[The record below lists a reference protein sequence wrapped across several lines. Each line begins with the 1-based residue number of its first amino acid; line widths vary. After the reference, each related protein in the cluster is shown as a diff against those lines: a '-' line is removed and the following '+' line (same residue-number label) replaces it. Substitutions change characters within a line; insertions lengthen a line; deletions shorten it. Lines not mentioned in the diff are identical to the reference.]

1 MPAPELTLPNTMNT
15 SVLNHAKTTSLHWRI
30 FCQCATDQDVIFYYE
45 GYFSQNIIAAVA
57 DAVKMRIEHVGA
69 AGTKRRK
76 LFSSFIEMTQNI
88 IHYSV
93 DAYSHDNSANF
104 GNEVRHGSIC
114 ISTEPVADTYFLQCA
129 NPVQKPVA
137 EQLRSKLEHLRTLTI
152 DDIKREY
159 KQTLRADT
167 SAESKG
173 AGLGL
178 LTVARD
184 ASAPLEFDFIPIEGS
199 DNVLFYLKATI

>member
-1 MPAPELTLPNTMNT
+1 MTHPALESNE
-15 SVLNHAKTTSLHWRI
+15 SHSLHWRL
-30 FCQCATDQDVIFYYE
+30 FCQCAGRRNVIFYYE
-45 GYFSQNIIAAVA
+45 GYFSQAIITAVA

-69 AGTKRRK
+69 AGMTRRK

-93 DAYSHDNSANF
+93 DAYTQDDSAEF
-104 GNEVRHGSIC
+104 SNEVRHGSIC
-114 ISTEPVADTYFLQCA
+114 ISTETGRYHLHCA
-129 NPVQKPVA
+129 NPVHTEVA
-137 EQLRSKLEHLRTLTI
+137 GQLRHKLEHLHTLTI

-159 KQTLRADT
+159 RKTLRADA
-167 SAESKG
+167 SPESKG

-184 ASAPLEFDFIPIEGS
+184 ASEPLEFEFIPIPGGE
-199 DNVLFYLKATI
+199 NVLFYLKATI

>member
-1 MPAPELTLPNTMNT
+1 MSFPSLRSNE
-15 SVLNHAKTTSLHWRI
+15 NHSLHWRI
-30 FCQCATDQDVIFYYE
+30 FCQWASKREVILYYE

-69 AGTKRRK
+69 GGATRRK
-76 LFSSFIEMTQNI
+76 LFSAFIEMTQNI

-93 DAYSHDNSANF
+93 DAYTCCEGPADF
-104 GNEVRHGSIC
+104 DKEVRHGSIC
-114 ISTEPVADTYFLQCA
+114 ISAEAGRYHLHCA
-129 NPVQKPVA
+129 NPVHIDVA
-137 EQLRSKLEHLRTLTI
+137 EQLREKLEHLHTLTI

-159 KQTLRADT
+159 KQTLRAETAPD
-167 SAESKG
+167 SKG

-184 ASAPLEFDFIPIEGS
+184 ASEPLEFEFIPIAGS
-199 DNVLFYLKATI
+199 ENVLFHLKASI

>member
-1 MPAPELTLPNTMNT
+1 MISP
-15 SVLNHAKTTSLHWRI
+15 VLSSETNRSLHWLI
-30 FCQCATDQDVIFYYE
+30 FSQWAGKRDVIFYYE
-45 GYFSQNIIAAVA
+45 GYFSQTIIAAVA

-69 AGTKRRK
+69 ASKTQRK

-93 DAYSHDNSANF
+93 DAYTRDDSAAF
-104 GNEVRHGSIC
+104 GNEVRHGSVY
-114 ISTEPVADTYFLQCA
+114 ISTEQGRYHLHCA
-129 NPVQKPVA
+129 NPVHVDVA
-137 EQLRSKLEHLRTLTI
+137 AQLRAKLEHLRTLTG

-159 KQTLRADT
+159 KQCLRADT
-167 SAESKG
+167 DEDSKG

-184 ASAPLEFDFIPIEGS
+184 ASEPLEFDFIAIPDS
-199 DNVLFYLKATI
+199 DNALFYLKATI